1 MCVSHLKLKVLERST
16 GNKKVEEWKFLPKDW
31 QYHIGNTL
39 GGRPIIFE
47 KNFVILKFHTWGNLS
62 TDIGDILILNL
73 VTRTKFWM
81 RCGALMT
88 KVKEKAAGRIDLEN
102 LSILIESLALKM
114 IVEKDRIVVK
124 YYMRFDGY
132 ILG

>member
-1 MCVSHLKLKVLERST
+1 MST
-16 GNKKVEEWKFLPKDW
+16 GRNKVEEWTFLPANEDNAW
-31 QYHIGNTL
+31 IYI
-39 GGRPIIFE
+39 PSFD
-47 KNFVILKFHTWGNLS
+47 KNFVLLDFDRRIFEPYTC
-62 TDIGDILILNL
+62 DILILNL

-81 RCGALMT
+81 RCGAIVT
-88 KVKEKAAGRIDLEN
+88 KVKEKAVGRIDLEN